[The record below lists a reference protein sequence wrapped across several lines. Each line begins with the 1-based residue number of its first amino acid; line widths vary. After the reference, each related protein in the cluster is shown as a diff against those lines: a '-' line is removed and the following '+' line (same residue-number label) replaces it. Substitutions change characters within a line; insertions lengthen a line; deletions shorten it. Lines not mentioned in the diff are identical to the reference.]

1 MTRRGLYRNRVT
13 TPGTGQARKLAAIK
27 LVLMEYQ
34 GNTTRTQPTDT
45 HLAKLCNRKISATLK
60 KNRQQATSSLNF
72 LMKEIAIL
80 LTVAASS
87 IFILGYSIHMLIGD
101 LVSQETEKWIIAA
114 ACTIGVVIILFM
126 AWDIMK
132 QRRLR

>member
-1 MTRRGLYRNRVT
+1 
-13 TPGTGQARKLAAIK
+13 
-27 LVLMEYQ
+27 
-34 GNTTRTQPTDT
+34 
-45 HLAKLCNRKISATLK
+45 
-60 KNRQQATSSLNF
+60 
-72 LMKEIAIL
+72 MKEIAIL

-101 LVSQETEKWIIAA
+101 LVSQETEKWIITA